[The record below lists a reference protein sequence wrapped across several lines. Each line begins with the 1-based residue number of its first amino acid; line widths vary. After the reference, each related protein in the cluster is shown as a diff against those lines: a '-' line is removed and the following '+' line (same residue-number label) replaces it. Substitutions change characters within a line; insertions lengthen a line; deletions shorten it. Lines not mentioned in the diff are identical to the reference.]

1 MINMIRYAGIEFDNV
16 EDLIAYKKAMES
28 NVVLKTEGK
37 TGIGISNNVP
47 TILSN
52 IFGTKRK
59 QNLSKQKATEQEI
72 VEYIG
77 SLKRKKSIKQ
87 IFMHFG
93 YQNAGM
99 TYNRFKAIVLRHG
112 LAGKVKFGK
121 GKNKSAEIAEQISPH
136 KRGIFQRMSDEQIIE
151 FVKNRKRKITFSRLL
166 AHFKYHSEG
175 NNYVRMKRLISEN
188 GLMGKMKFNR
198 MTKTAK
204 STKQMRFSKDEVR
217 LLIDLYE
224 SGKSLKEIAIIMN
237 LPHRTI
243 INKAFNLGL
252 SKKASAMLRHKAQT
266 MQQRKPF
273 VPMNYTEKVTQIAQQ
288 QAKPESTYAPFPA
301 ICNNE
306 GMLRIVTKDL
316 INKSIQAINIDYAD
330 HFGVAE
336 SDWSYFLGR
345 FMENSDKIA
354 KHFEIENKFVV
365 ENNSRIT
372 YG

>member
-1 MINMIRYAGIEFDNV
+1 MIRYAGIEFDNV

-37 TGIGISNNVP
+37 TGISISDNASVL
-47 TILSN
+47 LSN
-52 IFGTKRK
+52 ITGNIRIKKR
-59 QNLSKQKATEQEI
+59 QNLSRQKATEQEI

-77 SLKRKKSIKQ
+77 NLKRKQSIGK
-87 IFMHFG
+87 IFRHFG
-93 YQNAGM
+93 YQRAGD
-99 TYNRFKAIVLRHG
+99 TYNRFKSIILRHG

-121 GKNKSAEIAEQISPH
+121 GKDKSAEIAEQIFPQKKSMFS
-136 KRGIFQRMSDEQIIE
+136 RISDEQIIE
-151 FVKNRKRKITFSRLL
+151 FVKNRKRRITFSRLL
-166 AHFKYHSEG
+166 THFKYNNAG
-175 NNYVRMKRLISEN
+175 NNYMRMKRLIAGK
-188 GLMGKMKFNR
+188 GLMKKMKLR
-198 MTKTAK
+198 GMIQTPK
-204 STKQMRFSKDEVR
+204 SLKEMRFSKDGVR
-217 LLIDLYE
+217 LLTDLYE
-224 SGKSLKEIAIIMN
+224 SGKTSKEIAFVMN
-237 LPHRTI
+237 LPQRTI
-243 INKAFNLGL
+243 INKVYNLGL
-252 SKKASAMLRHKAQT
+252 SKKQHKAQT

-273 VPMNYTEKVTQIAQQ
+273 VPMSYTEKVKQMAEKQTT
-288 QAKPESTYAPFPA
+288 PESTYAPFPA

-354 KHFEIENKFVV
+354 KHFEIENKFVL